1 VIGVLPDL
9 DVSRK
14 ECGLDL
20 GGRTA
25 AKATQTGRWCRPSST
40 GVPSPGPPRPLP
52 RYSPPTC
59 WRDTLAAELIIKGS
73 APTTQQP
80 SRPRQAPLTSGKATS
95 ATWSLGNRRR
105 RV

>member
-40 GVPSPGPPRPLP
+40 GCRHRDRRDRCLGIRPPLAGEIRWPPNWSSKARHRLPSSPAVPAKHRWRQERRPV
-52 RYSPPTC
+52 R
-59 WRDTLAAELIIKGS
+59 RDRWAIDVDE
-73 APTTQQP
+73 
-80 SRPRQAPLTSGKATS
+80 
-95 ATWSLGNRRR
+95 
-105 RV
+105 